1 MDNETR
7 QYGAQGSEPPRPEHP
22 KQYFPDQSQ
31 NQYQQP
37 AYEPQYQQQ
46 YEYEPPYQEP
56 YYEPEQK
63 GSSAGAI
70 ALGVMVGAAL
80 ARPVRVVARRLG
92 LVHLLRRMPRRRA
105 ARGVS
110 GG

>member
-1 MDNETR
+1 MFGLTIPK
-7 QYGAQGSEPPRPEHP
+7 PPRRSRPTNLLT
-22 KQYFPDQSQ
+22 KSC
-31 NQYQQP
+31 
-37 AYEPQYQQQ
+37 ARRR
-46 YEYEPPYQEP
+46 
-56 YYEPEQK
+56 
-63 GSSAGAI
+63 SAGAAVQAVLEVTVVVVAI